1 MIVPKIL
8 KLALEENASDVI
20 LSSWTQ
26 PCLKINGEV
35 KYLVDYLAI
44 SSQELHDELMG
55 LLSDTQ
61 KNNFKTHLELDFSV
75 ELKDHARFR
84 VNIFKEKKGIWA
96 VFRPIKSVLPTY
108 EDLRLPEKLKEFTT
122 KKNGLV
128 LVTWAVWSGKS
139 TTMSSLINMINEN
152 SSKHIVTVEDPIEF
166 VFDNKNSLVEQRE
179 VWVHTNSFEN
189 GLKYALRQASDVIM
203 IGEMRDLETFRLA
216 LRAAETGNLV
226 FATLHTSWAARTI
239 ARIIDMFPGE
249 ERDQIRSQL
258 SDSLIWV
265 IWQDLLKTKDGKSRV
280 LASELLVNNTGI
292 ANMIRKDLNHL
303 IQWAMETWS
312 NDGMITMDKC
322 LEQLKNNNLI

>member
-1 MIVPKIL
+1 MIIPKIL
-8 KLALEENASDVI
+8 KLALEEKASDVI
-20 LSSWTQ
+20 LSSDTQ
-26 PCLKINGEV
+26 PCLKINWEV
-35 KYLVDYLAI
+35 KYLIDHL
-44 SSQELHDELMG
+44 SFTSQDLYNELMK
-55 LLSDTQ
+55 LLSESQ
-61 KNNFKTHLELDFSV
+61 KTKFNKNLELDLSV

-96 VFRPIKSVLPTY
+96 VFRPIKSELPSF
-108 EDLRLPEKLKEFTT
+108 EELRLPEKLTEFTK

-128 LVTWAVWSGKS
+128 LVTWSVWSWKS
-139 TTMSSLINMINEN
+139 TTMSSLINLINE
-152 SSKHIVTVEDPIEF
+152 SQSRHIITVEDPIEF
-166 VFDNKNSLVEQRE
+166 VFENKNSLIEQRE

-226 FATLHTSWAARTI
+226 FATLHTSGAARTI
-239 ARIIDMFPGE
+239 ARIIDMFPWE

-265 IWQDLLKTKDGKSRV
+265 IWQDLLKTKDGNSRV
-280 LASELLVNNTGI
+280 LASELLVNNTWI

-303 IQWAMETWS
+303 IQWAMETGS
-312 NDGMITMDKC
+312 NDGMITMEKS
-322 LEQLKNNNLI
+322 LEKLKNEWLI

>member
-1 MIVPKIL
+1 MVIPKIL

-20 LSSWTQ
+20 LSSWAQ
-26 PCLKINGEV
+26 PCLKVNGEV
-35 KYLVDYLAI
+35 KYLVDYLVFD
-44 SSQELHDELMG
+44 SQNLHDEIMK
-55 LLSDTQ
+55 LLSESQ
-61 KNNFKTHLELDFSV
+61 KNKFNSHLELDFSV

-84 VNIFKEKKGIWA
+84 VNVFKEKKGIWA
-96 VFRPIKSVLPTY
+96 VFRPIKSKLPSY
-108 EDLRLPEKLKEFTT
+108 EELWLPEKLKEFTQ

-128 LVTWAVWSGKS
+128 LVTWAVGSWKS
-139 TTMSSLINMINEN
+139 TTMSSLINMINE
-152 SSKHIVTVEDPIEF
+152 SKSKHIITVEDPIEF
-166 VFDNKNSLVEQRE
+166 VFENKNSLIEQRE

-226 FATLHTSWAARTI
+226 FATLHTSGAARTI
-239 ARIIDMFPGE
+239 ARIIDMFPWE

-303 IQWAMETWS
+303 IQWAMETGS
-312 NDGMITMDKC
+312 SDGMVTMEKS
-322 LEQLKNNNLI
+322 LEKLKNDWLI